1 MEELTNKIK
10 WSEVYGEAQLYK
22 AAVRLYTTPVFNWR
36 KALGESFDKRN
47 FYDFARHGL
56 SKLNEIHEKLQKRTF
71 SFRPGISIDFNFNG
85 KHRTVYVYPWEERLV
100 DLLLYRILNQALDKW
115 FSRNS
120 YAYRLKGP
128 GIDTCQRRIESCLK
142 AGRKPL
148 YIIKRD
154 ISNYFNSLDHDF
166 LTRKLSA
173 LVVENDYLFSLIKQ
187 RVSFSYF
194 KQDTL
199 NVANKGVPFG
209 TAIACVFANV
219 YLTELDSCLDRIPG
233 LFYFRYSDDFIFFSS
248 DRDICLLAL
257 ERFESFIGALR
268 LNDKEAQRF
277 NFVFSQEKIADEY
290 FKPVTKFKHLG
301 LEFKA
306 DGLTGL
312 SRDKARKICNIFRYA
327 LRRKS
332 GKVRKA
338 KDIDKRIDAV
348 IEIINKV
355 LDNGIRNIAIIDYY
369 LRHVSDEAQIKLID
383 RWLAEEALSVILGT
397 GHKKGNF
404 RKISFKKLRERGLP
418 SLAHRRKLILHSHL
432 ESSFFVW
439 KNYQVLKAHKGT
451 AVRHPVSID
460 KGAFSPLPGA
470 AVVNPREREV
480 LSVDGRY

>member
-10 WSEVYGEAQLYK
+10 WSEVYDEAQLYK

-56 SKLNEIHEKLQKRTF
+56 SKLNEIHEKLQKRIF

-128 GIDTCQRRIESCLK
+128 GIDTCQRRIELCLK
-142 AGRKPL
+142 IKQKPV

-154 ISNYFNSLDHDF
+154 ISNYFNSVDHDI
-166 LTRKLSA
+166 LSRKLSA
-173 LVVENDYLFSLIKQ
+173 LVVENDYLFSLMKQ
-187 RVSFSYF
+187 RISFSYY
-194 KQDTL
+194 KQDNLT
-199 NVANKGVPFG
+199 VAQKGIPFG
-209 TAIACVFANV
+209 TAIACVFANT
-219 YLTELDSCLDRIPG
+219 YLTELDRCLDRIPG
-233 LFYFRYSDDFIFFSS
+233 LSYFRYSDDFIFFSS
-248 DRDICLLAL
+248 DREISLLAL
-257 ERFESFIGALR
+257 ERFESFISALR

-277 NFVFSQEKIADEY
+277 NFVFSQENTADEY
-290 FKPVTKFKHLG
+290 FKSVTKFKHLG

-312 SRDKARKICNIFRYA
+312 SRDKARKIRNIFRYA
-327 LRRKS
+327 LRRKI

-338 KDIDKRIDAV
+338 KDIDKRIDAA
-348 IEIINKV
+348 IEIINRV

-369 LRHVSDEAQIKLID
+369 LRHVSDEAQIRLID
-383 RWLAEEALSVILGT
+383 RWLAEETLSVVLDN
-397 GHKKGNF
+397 GHKKGSF

-418 SLAHRRKLILHSHL
+418 SLAHRRKLILHGHM

-451 AVRHPVSID
+451 AVRCPVSID